1 MSPKINSL
9 IFGILLA
16 VSIIPLVNA
25 DNGNVTSNTTL
36 FITMDPIGNHSINDV
51 LLIHGT
57 TNLPVSNDSI
67 HFSTFSTS
75 FNPGGFG
82 SSFSS
87 NISIQSGENGVNF
100 WSVNATADRWIL
112 QFGRSQVPGNVSPGE
127 FAASVWFNQDS
138 NVSAGQ
144 LFFLLPPKNIIPNQ
158 TIVTIPPQSSPMIQ
172 PTTSAAPL
180 TTTQS
185 SPLPIGLPIA
195 ILTALAIMR
204 FQYRRKR

>member
-9 IFGILLA
+9 ILGIILA
-16 VSIIPLVNA
+16 SLAIIPLVNA
-25 DNGNVTSNTTL
+25 DNGNTTLNTTP

-67 HFSTFSTS
+67 HFLILSTPAGWESRFD
-75 FNPGGFG
+75 
-82 SSFSS
+82 S
-87 NISIQSGENGVNF
+87 NISIQPGENGVNF
-100 WSVNATADRWIL
+100 WSVNATTDQWIT
-112 QFGRSQVPGNVSPGE
+112 QFGRSQVPGNVSTGE
-127 FAASVWFNQDS
+127 FAASVWFSQDS

-144 LFFLLPPKNIIPNQ
+144 LFFLLPPGNIIPNQ
-158 TIVTIPPQSSPMIQ
+158 TIVTIPAQSSPMIQ

-195 ILTALAIMR
+195 ILAALAIMR